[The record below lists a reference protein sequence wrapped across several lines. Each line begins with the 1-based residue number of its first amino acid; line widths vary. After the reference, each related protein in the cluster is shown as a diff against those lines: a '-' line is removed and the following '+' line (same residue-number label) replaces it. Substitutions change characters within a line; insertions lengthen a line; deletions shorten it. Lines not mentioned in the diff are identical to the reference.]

1 LQQSQNPAIT
11 KSAIL
16 FYCCNFSAMS
26 FAEQMNVFSKN
37 DPDRPSRKKPMFP
50 VNDQLRA
57 YLKQHGRE
65 VKLPVA
71 YRDLLNYT
79 Y

>member
-1 LQQSQNPAIT
+1 
-11 KSAIL
+11 
-16 FYCCNFSAMS
+16 MS